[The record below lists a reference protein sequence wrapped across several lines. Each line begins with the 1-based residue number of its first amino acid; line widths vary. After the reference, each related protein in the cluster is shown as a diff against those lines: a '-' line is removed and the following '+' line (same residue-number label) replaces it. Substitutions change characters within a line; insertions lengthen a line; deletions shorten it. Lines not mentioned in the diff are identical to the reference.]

1 MKMTLPFKPH
11 VLALI
16 CSAGLCAA
24 SAGLYIK
31 SRTVEA
37 PVEPLS
43 TQLAVSDAAA
53 VTLPA
58 TVSAPPVTPAVVK
71 SAFSTAQIDQWVAPV
86 ALYPD
91 SLLSQVLMASTY
103 PANVAQAVQWS
114 HDNPLKQGDAAIQA
128 VSDQPWDASVKSL
141 VAFPQLMALM
151 GENPQWV
158 QNLGDAF
165 LAQPQDV
172 MDSVQR
178 LRQLAQQ
185 TGSLKSSTEQKVIT
199 TTKKA
204 VPVKQTVTA
213 PVIPSNTVLTANPV
227 ITEPA
232 TTVISIEP
240 ANPDVVYIPNYNPT
254 VVYGNWANTAYP
266 PVYLP
271 PPAGEP
277 FVDSFVR
284 GFGYSMGVAT
294 TYALFSSIDWDDDD
308 HDHHHDDDYHHH
320 DGGHR
325 DGNGWQH
332 NGDNIN
338 IDVNNFNR
346 ITGEHLTDKNMA
358 WRHNPNYRNGVP
370 YHDQDMAK
378 RFHQTDVNG
387 GMSATQLP
395 APTRDSQ
402 RQAAASQFQQRT
414 HAAPVITRDT
424 QRQAAAQQFNEAE
437 HYGSYDDFR
446 DFSRRQPLP
455 QQQKDAARQRYQSAS
470 PEQCQAVHE
479 KMQTNQ
485 QNQQRREA
493 ARERIQPAS
502 PEQRQ
507 AVREKMQT
515 NPQIQQRRDAA
526 RERIQSASP
535 EQRQVFKE
543 KVQQR
548 PLNQQQRDNAR
559 QRVQSASPEQRQVFR
574 EKVQESRPQRLN
586 NSNHTARLNNEQRSA
601 VRERLSERGARRLE
615 R

>member
-16 CSAGLCAA
+16 CSAGLCATSGA
-24 SAGLYIK
+24 LYVK
-31 SRTVEA
+31 SRTVET
-37 PVEPLS
+37 PVEAQTVPVV
-43 TQLAVSDAAA
+43 TTA
-53 VTLPA
+53 TLPA

-71 SAFSTAQIDQWVAPV
+71 STFSTAQIDQWVAPV

-128 VSDQPWDASVKSL
+128 VADQPWDASVKSL

-199 TTKKA
+199 ATKKA
-204 VPVKQTVTA
+204 VPVKQAVTA
-213 PVIPSNTVLTANPV
+213 PVIPSNTVSTASPV
-227 ITEPA
+227 IAEPA
-232 TTVISIEP
+232 PTVITIEP
-240 ANPDVVYIPNYNPT
+240 TNPDVVYIPNYNPT
-254 VVYGNWANTAYP
+254 VVYGNWANSAYP

-308 HDHHHDDDYHHH
+308 HDHHHHDDDDYHHHDDDDYHH

-358 WRHNPNYRNGVP
+358 WRHNPNYRDGVP
-370 YHDQDMAK
+370 YHDRDMAK
-378 RFHQTDVNG
+378 RFHQTDVSG
-387 GMSATQLP
+387 GMSATSLP
-395 APTRDSQ
+395 APSRDSQ

-414 HAAPVITRDT
+414 RAAPVITRVT

-446 DFSRRQPLP
+446 DFSRRQPMT

-470 PEQCQAVHE
+470 PEQRQAVRE
-479 KMQTNQ
+479 KMRTNP

-493 ARERIQPAS
+493 ARERIQSAS

-515 NPQIQQRRDAA
+515 NPQNQQQREAA

-535 EQRQVFKE
+535 E
-543 KVQQR
+543 QR

-559 QRVQSASPEQRQVFR
+559 QRIQSASPEQRQVFR
-574 EKVQESRPQRLN
+574 EKVQENRPQRLN
-586 NSNHTARLNNEQRSA
+586 DSNHTARLNNEQRSA